1 MLPGALLCA
10 GHTHRAEPPS
20 VPEAQYW
27 RPPSLSPFSHPENGK
42 RRQALPFP
50 PSGSGFTLPLCCVR
64 GPAQADRTSGLT
76 TSVPCLKLSVAPHQ
90 LLHNV
95 RIPRWCPTALGDRP
109 LPASRGPVCPP
120 GLPTPASRG
129 PARPPGLPR
138 PASWGPVRP
147 PAWLA
152 PAHSRRP
159 VRPPGLPPPSGR
171 WVSLRVTRLGS
182 VRCPL
187 LFLLQIVLFPLA
199 AGLAPVCPLRLVTS
213 ALSTLCPSWASQ
225 SPSGPA
231 LPGHPG
237 ISSSVDMTTSPDFWS
252 DTPPPLHPHTGPGPW
267 QVLRNGGCR
276 W

>member
-1 MLPGALLCA
+1 MLPGALLCV

-27 RPPSLSPFSHPENGK
+27 RPPSLPPFSHPENGK

-50 PSGSGFTLPLCCVR
+50 PSGSGFTLPLCRVR
-64 GPAQADRTSGLT
+64 GPAQADRASGLT

-90 LLHNV
+90 LLHKV

-109 LPASRGPVCPP
+109 LPASRGPVCLP

-147 PAWLA
+147 PARLA

-159 VRPPGLPPPSGR
+159 ARPPGLPLPSGH
-171 WVSLRVTRLGS
+171 WVSLPSCYPAGVSALPPAVPSPDRPFPSRSRAGPCLPPSPGHFCS
-182 VRCPL
+182 VHSVPL
-187 LFLLQIVLFPLA
+187 LGQSESLWARTSWSPWDFLL
-199 AGLAPVCPLRLVTS
+199 C
-213 ALSTLCPSWASQ
+213 
-225 SPSGPA
+225 
-231 LPGHPG
+231 
-237 ISSSVDMTTSPDFWS
+237 
-252 DTPPPLHPHTGPGPW
+252 
-267 QVLRNGGCR
+267 
-276 W
+276 

>member
-27 RPPSLSPFSHPENGK
+27 RPPSLPPFSHPENGK

-50 PSGSGFTLPLCCVR
+50 PSGSGFTLPLCRVR

-120 GLPTPASRG
+120 GLPTPASRPPPVALRVHLACPG
-129 PARPPGLPR
+129 PLPGVLCGR
-138 PASWGPVRP
+138 PACPCLQATGS
-147 PAWLA
+147 L
-152 PAHSRRP
+152 
-159 VRPPGLPPPSGR
+159 
-171 WVSLRVTRLGS
+171 SLRVTRLGS

>member
-27 RPPSLSPFSHPENGK
+27 RPPSLPPFSHPENRK

-50 PSGSGFTLPLCCVR
+50 PSGSGFTLPLCRVR
-64 GPAQADRTSGLT
+64 GPAQADRASGLT

-90 LLHNV
+90 LLHKV

-120 GLPTPASRG
+120 GLPTPASCPPPVALRVHLACPG
-129 PARPPGLPR
+129 PLPGVLC
-138 PASWGPVRP
+138 
-147 PAWLA
+147 
-152 PAHSRRP
+152 
-159 VRPPGLPPPSGR
+159 VRPPGLPPPTPGVLRGR
-171 WVSLRVTRLGS
+171 PACPCLQATGSLSLRVTRLGS

-199 AGLAPVCPLRLVTS
+199 AGLAPVCPLRRVTS

-252 DTPPPLHPHTGPGPW
+252 DTPPTPASPHRAWPMAGA
-267 QVLRNGGCR
+267 
-276 W
+276 